1 MKALVLVSGFAGH
14 GKDTFADLFA
24 QAWGADKVHRCAF
37 AGPVKTVA
45 MALVGMPREIA
56 YGNQAARAAWTA
68 YRRDARTWL
77 QIVGTE
83 VGRTMADPNVWLD
96 RLADEIV
103 ALHESGSE
111 KEVAAVSDTRFLNE
125 RDDFPAILQR
135 RIPGLVVKRA
145 MIFRPQVKTL
155 GVPPTLRNHV
165 VAFLTGLPVVRHLRR
180 AVGSGEPVKLMHPSE
195 SGVWEMQ
202 RLIHA
207 GDKTFDR
214 FVVNSKDNTDD
225 LRAEADGLAAEI
237 RRQILTS
244 GT

>member
-1 MKALVLVSGFAGH
+1 MKALVLASGFAGH

-56 YGNQAARAAWTA
+56 YGNQAARAAWKA
-68 YRRDARTWL
+68 YGRDARTWL
-77 QIVGTE
+77 QLVGTE
-83 VGRTMADPNVWLD
+83 HGRVMVDPNVWLD

-111 KEVAAVSDTRFLNE
+111 KEVVAVSDMRFLNE

-135 RIPGLVVKRA
+135 RIPGLVVKRV
-145 MIFRPQVKTL
+145 MISRPQTKTL
-155 GVPPTLRNHV
+155 GVPPTLRNLV
-165 VAFLTGLPVVRHLRR
+165 VAFLTGLPVVRHIRR
-180 AVGSGEPVKLMHPSE
+180 AVSSAEPLKIMHPSE

-202 RLIHA
+202 RRIKA

-214 FVVNSKDNTDD
+214 FVVNAKDDTDD
-225 LRAEADGLAAEI
+225 LRAEADSLVGEI
-237 RRQILTS
+237 RRQIPTS
-244 GT
+244 TT